1 MSHRLF
7 VGMAIEMIIQEPRR
21 QARRGIEELRQ
32 TSGARFDLL
41 GSSRAQ
47 NLYPVARRNDQSL
60 AHNFTIHKVTQS
72 ISARFVIERESL
84 ANFDR
89 SGLVINSDE
98 DDRHTDSE
106 SEQQP
111 ERVIAAQQAS
121 AEQRAEHERKSQY
134 TEPRRSSPAPIRR

>member
-1 MSHRLF
+1 
-7 VGMAIEMIIQEPRR
+7 MIIQEPRR

-47 NLYPVARRNDQSL
+47 NLYPVARRNNQSL
-60 AHNFTIHKVTQS
+60 THAFAIDKATQS
-72 ISARFVIERESL
+72 IRASLIVQREPL

-106 SEQQP
+106 SQLQP
-111 ERVIAAQQAS
+111 ERVITAQQAS
-121 AEQRAEHERKSQY
+121 AKQRAKHERKSQDA
-134 TEPRRSSPAPIRR
+134 EPRGSPSAP